1 MKKLFLVIV
10 IVLVGGLL
18 SFVIDRIPTDEPT
31 ANENEYS
38 GELEREYI
46 SPVKILWTQ
55 HGELIS
61 NIDYLLR
68 EGNGQADL
76 TNSHICVVKS
86 TEKEHPAILL
96 DFGKELHGGLQ
107 IVTGMPGDH
116 TPVRIRVRFGESASE
131 AMCEIDGKNG
141 ASNDH
146 AIRDFETTL
155 PWLGLKEVGNSGFR
169 FVRIDLLDDNRDL
182 HIKEIRAISVMRDIP
197 YRGSFKCNDERL
209 NQIWETGARTVHL
222 NMQD

>member
-61 NIDYLLR
+61 NIDYLLQR
-68 EGNGQADL
+68 ED
-76 TNSHICVVKS
+76 
-86 TEKEHPAILL
+86 
-96 DFGKELHGGLQ
+96 
-107 IVTGMPGDH
+107 
-116 TPVRIRVRFGESASE
+116 SE
-131 AMCEIDGKNG
+131 
-141 ASNDH
+141 
-146 AIRDFETTL
+146 
-155 PWLGLKEVGNSGFR
+155 
-169 FVRIDLLDDNRDL
+169 
-182 HIKEIRAISVMRDIP
+182 
-197 YRGSFKCNDERL
+197 
-209 NQIWETGARTVHL
+209 
-222 NMQD
+222 

>member
-1 MKKLFLVIV
+1 MKRLFLALIAVVAGTLAIAL
-10 IVLVGGLL
+10 IN
-18 SFVIDRIPTDEPT
+18 RIPTDEPT

-86 TEKEHPAILL
+86 I
-96 DFGKELHGGLQ
+96 Q
-107 IVTGMPGDH
+107 M
-116 TPVRIRVRFGESASE
+116 R
-131 AMCEIDGKNG
+131 
-141 ASNDH
+141 
-146 AIRDFETTL
+146 TTF
-155 PWLGLKEVGNSGFR
+155 N
-169 FVRIDLLDDNRDL
+169 RIDV
-182 HIKEIRAISVMRDIP
+182 IYIRMNV
-197 YRGSFKCNDERL
+197 F
-209 NQIWETGARTVHL
+209 VV
-222 NMQD
+222 